1 MKIVSQEPGKNYI
14 YNDQEETFRG
24 RESMRND
31 LKSEKITKSN
41 VI

>member
-1 MKIVSQEPGKNYI
+1 MRTVSQELGKNI
-14 YNDQEETFRG
+14 YNDQEETFRR
-24 RESMRND
+24 RESMKND